1 MDAVERRRGGP
12 EQGGKTQPMRR
23 ALAGLAVALCLGA
36 AAPASSLG
44 AHSLKIGIADDGVLF
59 HDPDAARVVAKWKA
73 LGIDVARVHV
83 RWVSVAPR
91 PDARRPP
98 RGFDASDPGDRHYS
112 WGAVDHAVALL
123 RDAGIEPILAVTGS
137 GPVWSSSRPSL
148 DNPRWRPS
156 PRRFAAFATA
166 VARRYRDDVTDYIL
180 WNEPDQPGWLQ
191 PQFRCRGTH
200 CTPESPHIY
209 RHLVNAAA
217 PAIRRVDPTA
227 QVLAGALAPRGSDPH
242 ARNSAMRPLTFLR
255 AFGCVNDRYHAMR
268 HGRCAGFHAPLI
280 DGISYHPHGVLRS
293 PSQRNPQRDEAAFA
307 DLGRLEFVIDRIAA
321 HHGLRCTCTGR
332 IPIHLTEFGYQ
343 TNPPDPYQGVSPAE
357 QARWLQEAGYRA
369 WRDPRIK
376 TLVQYEWRDD
386 PLQRKASHGP
396 SAYAGWQSG
405 LLYADSRPKPALSAF
420 ANPFFVQATPGLATV
435 TLWGQVRP
443 GDAHSVSV
451 ERRLPGR
458 AWRTLET
465 VETDAFG
472 AFTTQLVL
480 PGIAELRFAYD
491 SDPPARP
498 RAIASQ
504 PVTVRRSVGVVPPRR

>member
-1 MDAVERRRGGP
+1 MRRGLGVL
-12 EQGGKTQPMRR
+12 
-23 ALAGLAVALCLGA
+23 LAALCLGA
-36 AAPASSLG
+36 AAPGSSP
-44 AHSLKIGIADDGVLF
+44 AAQSLRIGIADDGVLL
-59 HDPDAARVVAKWKA
+59 HNPDAIGATVAKWKA

-83 RWVSVAPR
+83 RWVSVAPA
-91 PDARRPP
+91 PNARRAP
-98 RGFDASDPGDRHYS
+98 RGFDASDPDDPLYD
-112 WGAVDHAVALL
+112 WGAVDRAIAVL
-123 RDAGIEPILAVTGS
+123 RNAGIEPLLSVTGS
-137 GPVWSSSRPSL
+137 GPLWSSSRPSL

-166 VARRYRDDVTDYIL
+166 VARRYRDSVTDYIL
-180 WNEPDQPGWLQ
+180 WNEPDQAGWLQ
-191 PQFRCRGTH
+191 PQFSCRGNR

-217 PAIRRVDPTA
+217 PAIRRADPTA
-227 QVLAGALAPRGSDPH
+227 QIFAGALAPRGSDPRS
-242 ARNSAMRPLTFLR
+242 RNSAMRPLTFLR
-255 AFGCVNDRYHAMR
+255 AFGCVNGRYQRMR

-321 HHGLRCTCTGR
+321 RGGLRCTCTGL

-343 TNPPDPYQGVSPAE
+343 TDPPDPYQGVSTAE
-357 QARWLQEAGYRA
+357 QERWLQEAAYRA

-386 PLQRKASHGP
+386 PLQVKGHGA

-405 LLYADSRPKPALSAF
+405 LLFADGRPKPVLDAF
-420 ANPFFVQATPGLATV
+420 ANPFWVTARPGDPTV

-443 GDAHSVSV
+443 GDAHMVSL

-458 AWRTLET
+458 SWRALST
-465 VETDAFG
+465 VETDPYG
-472 AFTTQLVL
+472 VFTARLDL
-480 PGIAELRFAYD
+480 PGAAELRFAY
-491 SDPPARP
+491 SIPQPADGRT
-498 RAIASQ
+498 RTTASA
-504 PVTVRRSVGVVPPRR
+504 PVTVRRSVGVVAPRH

>member
-1 MDAVERRRGGP
+1 
-12 EQGGKTQPMRR
+12 MRR
-23 ALAGLAVALCLGA
+23 ALAGLAAALCAGA
-36 AAPASSLG
+36 AMPASSPA
-44 AHSLKIGIADDGVLF
+44 AHSLRIGIADDGVLF
-59 HDPDAARVVAKWKA
+59 HAPDAAATVAKWKA

-83 RWVSVAPR
+83 RWVSIAPA

-98 RGFDASDPGDRHYS
+98 RRFHASDPDDPRYN
-112 WGAVDHAVALL
+112 WGALDHAVALL
-123 RDAGIEPILAVTGS
+123 GAAGIEPIFAVTGS

-156 PRRFAAFATA
+156 PQRFASFATA
-166 VARRYRDDVTDYIL
+166 VARRYGDVVSDYIL
-180 WNEPDQPGWLQ
+180 WNEPDQAGWLQ
-191 PQFRCRGTH
+191 PQFHCRGTR

-217 PAIRRVDPTA
+217 PAIRRADPGA
-227 QVLAGALAPRGSDPH
+227 QILAGALAPRGSDPH

-255 AFGCVNDRYHAMR
+255 AFGCVNARYHRMR
-268 HGRCAGFHAPLI
+268 HGRCAGFHAPLV

-321 HHGLRCTCTGR
+321 HGGLLCTCTGR

-343 TNPPDPYQGVSPAE
+343 TNPPDPYQGVSLAE
-357 QARWLQEAGYRA
+357 QQRWLQEAGYRA

-386 PLQRKASHGP
+386 PLQRKASRGP

-405 LLYADSRPKPALSAF
+405 LLFADGRPKPVLDAF
-420 ANPFFVQATPGLATV
+420 ANPFWVQARPGLATV

-443 GDAHSVSV
+443 GDAHTVSI

-458 AWRTLET
+458 AWRALED
-465 VETDAFG
+465 VPTDDFG
-472 AFTTQLVL
+472 VFTTDLVL
-480 PGIAELRFAYD
+480 PGEAELRFAYTVPD
-491 SDPPARP
+491 LLRTRTA
-498 RAIASQ
+498 ASP
-504 PVTVRRSVGVVPPRR
+504 PVTVRRSVGVVAPGAGR